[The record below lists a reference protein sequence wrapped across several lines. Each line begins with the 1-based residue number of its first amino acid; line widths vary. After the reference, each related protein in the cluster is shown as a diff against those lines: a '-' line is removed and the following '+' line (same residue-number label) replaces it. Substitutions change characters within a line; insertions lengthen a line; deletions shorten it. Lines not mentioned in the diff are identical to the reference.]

1 MRLSERAQAEL
12 PPLPS
17 PQELVRAVARYD
29 AAVGELASAELSK
42 LRPRLVVNCV
52 RLRTD
57 SDLGPGMC
65 EMATRYLGV
74 NLDSIGHVEQD
85 DAVWL
90 SVVRRRPL
98 LIDSPTSKSARNLER
113 VARRMLALVTTRDQ
127 TRPPA
132 AVELVPQELSLYD
145 VLWTHRGAT
154 DEELRRAYKR
164 QRELFQADG
173 LALTSLM
180 SEAQLQVAQARIE
193 EAHDTLL
200 DPLRRRAYDVST
212 FPEQEEDQ
220 PRASAQVD
228 TALAAER
235 AMLRQELLHEIHA
248 ETDFT
253 GALLAKV
260 RESLGIELEEI
271 SNHTKIS
278 QAHLRAIEA
287 EEFEKLPALVYA
299 RGFVQQ
305 VASYLKLDPTQVSRT
320 YLRRMRAWRATNGL
334 PGP

>member
-1 MRLSERAQAEL
+1 
-12 PPLPS
+12 
-17 PQELVRAVARYD
+17 
-29 AAVGELASAELSK
+29 
-42 LRPRLVVNCV
+42 
-52 RLRTD
+52 
-57 SDLGPGMC
+57 
-65 EMATRYLGV
+65 
-74 NLDSIGHVEQD
+74 
-85 DAVWL
+85 
-90 SVVRRRPL
+90 
-98 LIDSPTSKSARNLER
+98 
-113 VARRMLALVTTRDQ
+113 MLALVTTRDQ

-287 EEFEKLPALVYA
+287 EEFDKLPALVYA